1 MIGARP
7 HPRRPAR
14 SLTAVAAAILVLA
27 ACTSD
32 GTTLPGNGASPSAT
46 ETSPTDQPT
55 GTASAFA
62 RRVACGLP
70 HEWLQRIANG
80 YDPERSGDLEILP
93 RVPNF
98 VGAGLPH
105 VGPWSF
111 TSDVP
116 MFWYGPGY
124 IKPVGPVQRPADL
137 PDIMATW
144 DHLLGSSFEP
154 PDGEPMTD
162 ALVPA
167 AERPEPPRLLVMM
180 VWDGAGRAVLDQWQG
195 SWPNLERMRPEGA
208 WYEHATVGSSP
219 TSSAQIHA
227 TFGTAAYPSH
237 HGVPGHTVRIDGELV
252 SPWKQGPFE
261 LVLDTFAD
269 HFDAEQDNEP
279 LVGLSGSVAIQLG
292 MMSHGSYLDGGD
304 KDLAVLRTPGQGIIE
319 GLLGA
324 EGKAWNIPEEYREW
338 YDMPPYVND
347 LPNLASYFDDVDLDA
362 RDGSRDGMWHGHPF
376 EESEELLNG
385 FHTPARIPY
394 QTRLI
399 EELIAREGFGDD
411 EVTDLF
417 FINYKLIDT
426 LGHLYGME
434 DETMRDAVATQ
445 DEYLPPFID
454 FLNEE
459 VGEGRWAMVLT
470 ADHGSLESTEASGA
484 FQISAEQLHGAIQ
497 DRFDRDDDDTP
508 VIEQVKQTEIFMN
521 VEELDEHGATL
532 DDVSRFI
539 LGLEQSQLQIPGL
552 PVRDPGAKV
561 FQAAFPAEAL
571 LAVPCL

>member
-1 MIGARP
+1 MLLATACSSDTP
-7 HPRRPAR
+7 DPPAPG
-14 SLTAVAAAILVLA
+14 
-27 ACTSD
+27 D
-32 GTTLPGNGASPSAT
+32 GSPSADGL
-46 ETSPTDQPT
+46 PTAQPA
-55 GTASAFA
+55 GVVSSFA

-70 HEWLQRIANG
+70 AEWLGRIANG

-93 RVPNF
+93 KVPNF

-124 IKPVGPVQRPADL
+124 IKPVGPVQQPVDL

-144 DHLLGSSFEP
+144 DHMLGSSFEP
-154 PDGEPMTD
+154 PDGRPMTD

-180 VWDGAGRAVLDQWQG
+180 VWDGAGRAVLDQWADA
-195 SWPNLERMRPEGA
+195 WPNLDRLRSEGA

-261 LVLDTFAD
+261 LELDTFAD
-269 HFDAEQDNEP
+269 HYDAEHGNRP
-279 LVGLSGSVAIQLG
+279 LVGISGSVAIQLG
-292 MMSHGSYLDGGD
+292 MMSHGSYLAGGD
-304 KDLAVLRTPGQGIIE
+304 RDMAVLRTPGQGIIE
-319 GLLGA
+319 GLLGR
-324 EGKAWNIPEEYREW
+324 EGKAWNIPDEYHEW

-347 LPNLASYFDDVDLDA
+347 LPSLTSYFDDVDLDA
-362 RDGSRDGMWHGHPF
+362 RDGRRDGRWHGHEY

-394 QTRLI
+394 QTRLL
-399 EELIAREGFGDD
+399 EELIIREGFGDD

-417 FINYKLIDT
+417 FVNYKLIDT

-445 DEYLPPFID
+445 DEYLEPFID

-459 VGEGRWAMVLT
+459 VGENRWAMVLT
-470 ADHGSLESTEASGA
+470 ADHGSLRSTEATGA
-484 FQISAEQLHGAIQ
+484 FQISAEKLHAAIQ
-497 DRFDRDDDDTP
+497 AEFDADEDDLP
-508 VIEQVKQTEIFMN
+508 VVDQVKQTEIFMN
-521 VEELDEHGATL
+521 VAELEEHGHTLDE
-532 DDVSRFI
+532 VSRFI
-539 LGLEQSQLQIPGL
+539 MNLEEAQLQIPGL
-552 PVRDPGAKV
+552 PVRDPDETV

-571 LAVPCL
+571 LSLPCLPDGSA

>member
-1 MIGARP
+1 MLLA
-7 HPRRPAR
+7 
-14 SLTAVAAAILVLA
+14 A
-27 ACTSD
+27 ACTSETPGPVPSGSGPTAD
-32 GTTLPGNGASPSAT
+32 G
-46 ETSPTDQPT
+46 SPTAQPT
-55 GTASAFA
+55 GEVTAFS

-70 HEWLQRIANG
+70 PEWLQRIANG

-93 RVPNF
+93 KVPNF

-124 IKPVGPVQRPADL
+124 IKPVGPVQQPVDL

-167 AERPEPPRLLVMM
+167 EERPEPPRLLVMM
-180 VWDGAGRAVLDQWQG
+180 VWDGAGRAVLDEWADA
-195 SWPNLERMRPEGA
+195 WPNLDRLRSQGA
-208 WYEHATVGSSP
+208 WYENATVGSSP

-252 SPWKQGPFE
+252 SPWKDGPFE
-261 LVLDTFAD
+261 LELDTFAD
-269 HFDAEQDNEP
+269 HFDAEQGNRP
-279 LVGLSGSVAIQLG
+279 LVGISGSVAIQLG
-292 MMSHGSYLDGGD
+292 MMSHGSYLEGGD
-304 KDLAVLRTPGQGIIE
+304 KDTAVLRTPGQGIIE

-347 LPNLASYFDDVDLDA
+347 LPRLASYFDDVELDA
-362 RDGSRDGMWHGHPF
+362 RDGARDGLWHGHEF

-385 FHTPARIPY
+385 FHTPARVPY
-394 QTRLI
+394 QTRLL
-399 EELIAREGFGDD
+399 EELITREGFGDD

-417 FINYKLIDT
+417 FVNYKLIDT

-434 DETMRDAVATQ
+434 DETMGDAVATQ
-445 DEYLPPFID
+445 DEYLMPFID
-454 FLNEE
+454 FLNKE
-459 VGEGRWAMVLT
+459 VGENRWAMVLT
-470 ADHGSLESTEASGA
+470 ADHGSLRSTEATGA
-484 FQISAEQLHGAIQ
+484 FQISAEKLHGAIQ
-497 DRFDRDDDDTP
+497 AEFDEDQDDTP
-508 VIEQVKQTEIFMN
+508 VVDQVKQTEIFMH
-521 VEELDEHGATL
+521 VDELEEHGYTLDE
-532 DDVSRFI
+532 VSRFI
-539 LGLEQSQLQIPGL
+539 MNLEQAQLQIPGL
-552 PVRDPGAKV
+552 PVRDPDEKV

-571 LAVPCL
+571 LSLPCLPGASG